1 MQILVN
7 LLTSFSTEALLPL
20 VLVSRR
26 FHSIIVRILHY
37 RLLLAA
43 ALPKYKL
50 ILEAYHPSKRYT
62 DPHLFCTYLGTDGLS
77 SKLEGEGSLYVDCPG
92 AQGRLAKLGA
102 LYSRFRPE
110 KPSVEGTIPRR
121 AFPAGG
127 TPSQA
132 NGGAASHPV
141 YANGGDGGSDKVVH
155 SLNFDGGELFTQ
167 FCAHTSLVTLGPRH
181 GVFLNTVH
189 MAKDKAGWMRV
200 WKDWLQ
206 TRADELKTEE
216 EAPLKQV
223 ASASELEPAVGEDKT
238 ILWQDHKRN
247 IGLRV
252 AVRDAQRRFTPR
264 PNNDDDLP
272 MNFTIEIKGQC
283 KASSVLPF
291 QLILCTVE
299 LVARTTHLMLAVE
312 TSIEDQKNTSGKA
325 MIFGNFATRG

>member
-1 MQILVN
+1 VN

-26 FHSIIVRILHY
+26 FHSIILRILHY

-43 ALPKYKL
+43 ALPEYKL

-62 DPHLFCTYLGTDGLS
+62 DPYLFCTYLGTDGLS

-92 AQGRLAKLGA
+92 VEGRLAKLGA

-110 KPSVEGTIPRR
+110 KPGVEGSIPRR

-132 NGGAASHPV
+132 NGGVSSQPV
-141 YANGGDGGSDKVVH
+141 YANGGDGGSDKVIH

-167 FCAHTSLVTLGPRH
+167 FCAYASLVTLGPRR

-189 MAKDKAGWMRV
+189 MVKDKAGWMRV
-200 WKDWLQ
+200 WKEWLQ
-206 TRADELKTEE
+206 NRADELKAGEN
-216 EAPLKQV
+216 PQLKQI
-223 ASASELEPAVGEDKT
+223 ASASELEPSIGADKT
-238 ILWQDHKRN
+238 ILWQDYRRN

-252 AVRDAQRRFTPR
+252 AVRDAQRRFTAR
-264 PNNDDDLP
+264 SVDDDDLP
-272 MNFTIEIKGQC
+272 MSFTIEIKGQWR
-283 KASSVLPF
+283 SFHVTPS
-291 QLILCTVE
+291 
-299 LVARTTHLMLAVE
+299 
-312 TSIEDQKNTSGKA
+312 
-325 MIFGNFATRG
+325 

>member
-1 MQILVN
+1 
-7 LLTSFSTEALLPL
+7 LPL

-26 FHSIIVRILHY
+26 LHSIIVRILHY

-43 ALPKYKL
+43 ALPEYKL

-62 DPHLFCTYLGTDGLS
+62 DPYLFCTYLGTDGLS

-92 AQGRLAKLGA
+92 AEGRLAKLGA

-110 KPSVEGTIPRR
+110 KPSIEGTIPRR

-132 NGGAASHPV
+132 HGGAASQPV
-141 YANGGDGGSDKVVH
+141 YANGGDGGSNKVVH

-167 FCAHTSLVTLGPRH
+167 FCAYASLVTLGPRR

-189 MAKDKAGWMRV
+189 MVKDKAGWMRV

-206 TRADELKTEE
+206 ARADELKTEE
-216 EAPLKQV
+216 GTQLKQV
-223 ASASELEPAVGEDKT
+223 ASVSERESTVGEDKT

-252 AVRDAQRRFTPR
+252 AVRDTQRRFTAR
-264 PNNDDDLP
+264 STDDDDLP
-272 MNFTIEIKGQC
+272 MGFTIEIKGRWRG
-283 KASSVLPF
+283 STLSVPANLGA
-291 QLILCTVE
+291 LE
-299 LVARTTHLMLAVE
+299 LVVRTTHLMLAVE
-312 TSIEDQKNTSGKA
+312 TSIEDQKNASGKA
-325 MIFGNFATRG
+325 MIFGFTTRR